1 MCQVGSALRG
11 QREHMVHLNDIWFL
25 RKLLGPAVS
34 SDRPLL
40 AALRREKSVVRVH
53 EGNCFLRLLRLFVR
67 KDSLPLSASL
77 SLHLSTGQLPSQQQL
92 SLTHCSTEWLSLPNP
107 ASPLGPGDPLFP
119 LLFGPLLLKF
129 KRTLKEMAFP
139 LPTLFTLCSSAHVTY
154 LFLFYFSSSV
164 SATSSRSSK
173 QVRSSCGFPGS
184 PKDGRVLHLLEKY
197 EEGMV
202 VTFECDPG
210 YYLLGSMTRSCLSNG
225 TWSGSM
231 PVCGKHY
238 FYLQS
243 RARF

>member
-92 SLTHCSTEWLSLPNP
+92 SLTAPLNGFPCRTPLV
-107 ASPLGPGDPLFP
+107 PLGQVTLSF
-119 LLFGPLLLKF
+119 LCFLGPCF
-129 KRTLKEMAFP
+129 
-139 LPTLFTLCSSAHVTY
+139 
-154 LFLFYFSSSV
+154 
-164 SATSSRSSK
+164 
-173 QVRSSCGFPGS
+173 
-184 PKDGRVLHLLEKY
+184 
-197 EEGMV
+197 
-202 VTFECDPG
+202 
-210 YYLLGSMTRSCLSNG
+210 
-225 TWSGSM
+225 
-231 PVCGKHY
+231 
-238 FYLQS
+238 
-243 RARF
+243 

>member
-154 LFLFYFSSSV
+154 LFFCFI
-164 SATSSRSSK
+164 
-173 QVRSSCGFPGS
+173 F
-184 PKDGRVLHLLEKY
+184 LHLFQQPRQGLVNRSGPLVAFREVLKMGEY
-197 EEGMV
+197 CTCWKSTRKV
-202 VTFECDPG
+202 WWSHLSVT
-210 YYLLGSMTRSCLSNG
+210 LVTTCL
-225 TWSGSM
+225 
-231 PVCGKHY
+231 V
-238 FYLQS
+238 
-243 RARF
+243 R